1 MGSGKSTIGNTL
13 AVKLKLPFIDLDQ
26 LLEKQENMSVQQ
38 LFQTRGELYFRKAER
53 KALAHLIDLS
63 SPAVIALGGGTPCYF
78 DNMERLILSK
88 HYSVYLKAAIP
99 TLAKHLKKE
108 KQSRP
113 LISHID
119 KDQDLNEFIAK
130 HLFERSF
137 FYQQAKIIQSID
149 GLSIDEIVS
158 KLSASLT

>member
-26 LLEKQENMSVQQ
+26 QLEKQENMSIQQ

-78 DNMERLILSK
+78 DNMERLIQSK

-108 KQSRP
+108 KESRP

-119 KDQDLNEFIAK
+119 NDQDLNEFIAK
-130 HLFERSF
+130 ASF
-137 FYQQAKIIQSID
+137 SSVQF
-149 GLSIDEIVS
+149 LSKS
-158 KLSASLT
+158 KNYTIHRWIEC